1 MKTRRENDIPGC
13 VPGTRREGV
22 HEGAPATRREGPGDA
37 GATRRESTGTY
48 GLSAYGNQLGR
59 QSRMLPE
66 ELTTRYLPL
75 RELSGGTQS
84 DVMVVEDRE
93 TGEEAV
99 VKMYRQPGNP
109 YDLATSTKLDRADA
123 KHVVRV
129 TDRGS
134 SDGFAWEVQ
143 EYCVY
148 GTLTN
153 VESLRRPLSPAQFRV
168 VVAELG
174 TALIHLHE
182 LSIVHRDLKPGN
194 VLVRSIDPLDLVLA
208 DFGLAKEVALS
219 MDVGSVGG
227 TFLYMPPEA
236 FIGEFGSASDWWALG
251 VMAYELLA
259 GHHFFLEPSSRIP
272 NEDKIRHDIATG
284 NYTIERVGDDRQWL
298 LLRGLLTR
306 DRKNRWGSAQFT
318 EWLAGSS
325 PAVIEDKTPD
335 LSETR
340 GPQLAHTF
348 AGTVVRTPEELAA
361 AIRNNWDAA
370 GAEIAGRPSQALI
383 GWLSTFPHT
392 AQTKTLLVSGRPPA
406 PILVALQGL
415 LDPATPAEFR
425 GVPLSGF
432 GERIQAGLNG
442 DHAAQTWA
450 AAVRIENPL
459 DGFGLLGDATA
470 ASAQHKL
477 RDWTTGLNGAV
488 ETLSG
493 HRKRVR
499 DALLPFEPQL
509 LAAALGDDSALRA
522 QAQTVLSSTQTH
534 GWSASATENAQYT
547 GNLGAMVVGMVALQM
562 AVAERD
568 LANRLAAE
576 QAAERQRQAAIEVA
590 EAHQLAIQEAE
601 RERREHWRRSLR
613 SSVVARLALGA
624 LWCVFSGWTALAAIS
639 TAATEAPGTFRSMI
653 VDYIPTT
660 AVAILIS
667 IAAEAILVRRP
678 STNGILVIV
687 GFFIGLN
694 GMFAPNGTFNGLPT
708 ILPLFVAG
716 GWVLALVLSW
726 LIAQVAHAADGE
738 TTPKPVPTER
748 RLSTLSAFGGAIA
761 GGFGLLTWIFV
772 IAPPAGSP
780 ASLTARWEFTLG
792 LSGWFAET
800 IPAYDPFLLAVDPF
814 RLAMVGLVGFLLAA
828 LREELRSLARP
839 LVWVS
844 IVGAVLAGLVTFFA
858 APWMLPVAFFPI
870 LVSGLSI
877 YISTDAE

>member
-370 GAEIAGRPSQALI
+370 GAEIAGTAEPSPDWLALDVPSHGTDQDLVGLRAPTCTDPRGATGPVRSSYSCRVPGRAAVRLRREDSGGVKRRPRGADLGGGGTHREPSGRIRTARRCDGRVCSAQAQGLDDGAQRSRGNVVGTSQA
-383 GWLSTFPHT
+383 S
-392 AQTKTLLVSGRPPA
+392 QGRPPSFRTS
-406 PILVALQGL
+406 
-415 LDPATPAEFR
+415 TPGCGPR
-425 GVPLSGF
+425 G
-432 GERIQAGLNG
+432 
-442 DHAAQTWA
+442 
-450 AAVRIENPL
+450 
-459 DGFGLLGDATA
+459 
-470 ASAQHKL
+470 
-477 RDWTTGLNGAV
+477 
-488 ETLSG
+488 
-493 HRKRVR
+493 
-499 DALLPFEPQL
+499 
-509 LAAALGDDSALRA
+509 
-522 QAQTVLSSTQTH
+522 
-534 GWSASATENAQYT
+534 
-547 GNLGAMVVGMVALQM
+547 
-562 AVAERD
+562 
-568 LANRLAAE
+568 
-576 QAAERQRQAAIEVA
+576 
-590 EAHQLAIQEAE
+590 
-601 RERREHWRRSLR
+601 
-613 SSVVARLALGA
+613 
-624 LWCVFSGWTALAAIS
+624 
-639 TAATEAPGTFRSMI
+639 
-653 VDYIPTT
+653 
-660 AVAILIS
+660 
-667 IAAEAILVRRP
+667 
-678 STNGILVIV
+678 
-687 GFFIGLN
+687 
-694 GMFAPNGTFNGLPT
+694 
-708 ILPLFVAG
+708 
-716 GWVLALVLSW
+716 
-726 LIAQVAHAADGE
+726 
-738 TTPKPVPTER
+738 
-748 RLSTLSAFGGAIA
+748 
-761 GGFGLLTWIFV
+761 
-772 IAPPAGSP
+772 
-780 ASLTARWEFTLG
+780 
-792 LSGWFAET
+792 
-800 IPAYDPFLLAVDPF
+800 
-814 RLAMVGLVGFLLAA
+814 
-828 LREELRSLARP
+828 
-839 LVWVS
+839 
-844 IVGAVLAGLVTFFA
+844 
-858 APWMLPVAFFPI
+858 
-870 LVSGLSI
+870 
-877 YISTDAE
+877 